1 MWTVEFVH
9 VLSLCLTSY
18 NNYLCTDSR
27 FLIEHGTLHQYYIFN
42 FSLYLPP
49 FDIERGRKSCLCCLC
64 VFAYSGVTH
73 VLTFE

>member
-42 FSLYLPP
+42 QNNNDKNTTKKATEMSNTDP
-49 FDIERGRKSCLCCLC
+49 IKNQG
-64 VFAYSGVTH
+64 
-73 VLTFE
+73 

>member
-1 MWTVEFVH
+1 MIELHNNNGCSREHMWTVEFVH

-18 NNYLCTDSR
+18 NNYLFTDSR

-49 FDIERGRKSCLCCLC
+49 FD
-64 VFAYSGVTH
+64 
-73 VLTFE
+73 